1 MFRHLLGKEIKR
13 VREELQALLPEVA
26 PTPEP
31 AHRPEASWT

>member
-1 MFRHLLGKEIKR
+1 MFRHLLGREIRR
-13 VREELQALLPEVA
+13 VREELLALLPEVA